1 MAAADGGGCGLGGL
15 LFLLLLLLLRED
27 DDDDDDTV
35 DCGVGEGERTA
46 AAVRTLGRLLWG
58 WFEGWKRGGAR

>member
-27 DDDDDDTV
+27 DDDDDDETV

-58 WFEGWKRGGAR
+58 WFEGWKRG